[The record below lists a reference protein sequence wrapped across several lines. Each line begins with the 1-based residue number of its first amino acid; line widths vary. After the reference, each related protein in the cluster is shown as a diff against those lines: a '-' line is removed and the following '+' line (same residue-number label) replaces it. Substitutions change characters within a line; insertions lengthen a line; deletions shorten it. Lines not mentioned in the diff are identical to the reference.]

1 LKSTDR
7 GVRETVKSRT
17 KGRAPEATIRLA
29 AGVRLDGAE
38 ATDGA
43 AVLVCPDGR
52 VQLNRI
58 AASILRLCDGSRNR
72 EDVVAEVVRR
82 SNQQAR
88 AVEIVEFLEVARARG
103 WIDEA

>member
-1 LKSTDR
+1 M
-7 GVRETVKSRT
+7 KSRT
-17 KGRAPEATIRLA
+17 KGRAPGATIRLA

-38 ATDGA
+38 ETDGD
-43 AVLVCPDGR
+43 AVLVSPNGK
-52 VQLNRI
+52 VQLNRM

-88 AVEIVEFLEVARARG
+88 ATEIVEFLEVARARG
-103 WIDEA
+103 WINEA

>member
-1 LKSTDR
+1 
-7 GVRETVKSRT
+7 VRETVKSRT
-17 KGRAPEATIRLA
+17 KGRAPGATIRLA

-38 ATDGA
+38 ETDGA
-43 AVLVCPDGR
+43 VLVSPHGK

-72 EDVVAEVVRR
+72 EDLVAEVVRR

-88 AVEIVEFLEVARARG
+88 AVDIVEFLEVARARG